1 MRTEKICPL
10 RSRSQNEER
19 DMTFILIGS
28 AQRQQRQQFHN
39 GLPETWN
46 RDRFR
51 QVCVSYAQI
60 KGVSAECVRTL
71 ETMMDLISPD
81 QFKDVFCEPFCYAR
95 QETLI
100 GERRISPRSIFNHE
114 KQLEDIGLI
123 DRRVGANG
131 SRCKR
136 KRLGLYLTP
145 ALNQL
150 ELMMDAIAEQRA
162 LRSAHDALR
171 GDRSRLLKHV
181 KATLETLTELG
192 AANEAMEA
200 ARAEFSAWPRSDK
213 LIHMSILDLET
224 HVETSRDRL
233 MCLMD
238 IVQEM
243 TNLPANI
250 TGQPEARFGCHIQ
263 DQIEDKILSC
273 NAGGMDKRTSDK
285 SEESDFIEDRPDGQS
300 DYLEKQNGEVSVPD
314 KPKLVLP
321 RISNGA
327 LYALSS
333 EEMQMHFD
341 IAGGGERDTNPTL
354 YAIETGVWTRLSE
367 IGTNLSAWH
376 DALEQ
381 MGLLGAIV
389 AGVLTD
395 AKVSDPKQP
404 VANPG
409 GYFRG
414 MTRAAKRDDLNLIA
428 GWMGLVARRG
438 REEENEW

>member
-1 MRTEKICPL
+1 
-10 RSRSQNEER
+10 
-19 DMTFILIGS
+19 MTFIQIGA
-28 AQRQQRQQFHN
+28 AQRQTRQQFHN

-51 QVCVSYAQI
+51 QVCVGYAQI
-60 KGVSAECVRTL
+60 KGCSAECVRTL
-71 ETMMDLISPD
+71 ETMIDLIGPND
-81 QFKDVFCEPFCYAR
+81 FKDPYLEPYCYAR

-100 GERRISPRSIFNHE
+100 GERMISPKSIFNHE
-114 KQLEDIGLI
+114 KQLESIGLI

-136 KRLGLYLTP
+136 KRLGLYFTP

-150 ELMMDAIAEQRA
+150 EDMMDAIAEQRA

-171 GDRSRLLKHV
+171 GDRSRLLRHV

-192 AANEAMEA
+192 AANDAFTA
-200 ARAEFSAWPRSDK
+200 AKDEFEAWPRSDK
-213 LIHMSILDLET
+213 LIHMSMEELES
-224 HVETSRDRL
+224 HVEMARELL

-238 IVQEM
+238 IVGEM
-243 TNLPANI
+243 TKLPASI

-273 NAGGMDKRTSDK
+273 NEDSVDKRTSGK
-285 SEESDFIEDRPDGQS
+285 PSDTEFVEDRPNGPS
-300 DYLEKQNGEVSVPD
+300 DCLEKQNVEASEPD
-314 KPKLVLP
+314 KPKLLLP

-341 IAGGGERDTNPTL
+341 IAGGGERNTNPTL
-354 YAIETGVWTRLSE
+354 YSIETGVWTRLSE
-367 IGTNLSAWH
+367 IGTKLSAWH
-376 DALEQ
+376 DAIEE

-414 MTRAAKRDDLNLIA
+414 MTRAAKRDELNLIA
-428 GWMGLVARRG
+428 GWMGLVGRRTK
-438 REEENEW
+438 EEDRGD